1 MSRGSAKHHLSLQS
15 GWWDGWRRGCLT
27 EKRQSRRGNEAE
39 EELSCDRKRPRPRSL
54 YGPRGG
60 TEAEEGEAWLPS
72 RLPPALTFPRRPP
85 KFFLEEYAACR
96 GRVVL
101 DRLLPG
107 GTVLLDSPS
116 VHTSDPLRPSGRKR
130 SGHLGCS
137 VVPPSEPASS
147 HLSHVPPEDAGTRNL
162 AGPLTRTISE
172 LYDRPVPVP

>member
-1 MSRGSAKHHLSLQS
+1 MAT
-15 GWWDGWRRGCLT
+15 LT
-27 EKRQSRRGNEAE
+27 ASSHAHIPSTSSEV
-39 EELSCDRKRPRPRSL
+39 
-54 YGPRGG
+54 
-60 TEAEEGEAWLPS
+60 LP
-72 RLPPALTFPRRPP
+72 
-85 KFFLEEYAACR
+85 
-96 GRVVL
+96 GRIRVIL

-147 HLSHVPPEDAGTRNL
+147 HQSHVLPEDAGTRNL

-172 LYDRPVPVP
+172 LYDHPVPVL